1 MTVQVAAPLRVRPE
15 RSTAAQRAYRRRN
28 QRAAQDGVTPVQ
40 TRGRTTG
47 AGRVA
52 TRIPFVATII
62 ALLGVGMAL
71 TLLLTTRAAEDS
83 YQLSTARAYN
93 ESLVQQRA
101 VLQRDVE
108 AGMSAPVLA
117 QRAAE
122 LGMIPSGDVARLV
135 VGVDGSVS
143 VVGEPVPAQGA
154 PVAPLSSTTARDD
167 LRVQTPLAGSAGSE
181 NPRPLSPEGEQ
192 PQPQATV
199 DPQQRAAAVA
209 EAPRAAVVDGAPQ
222 SQEAPAD
229 REEAAVEVL
238 PGSEEDGP
246 R

>member
-1 MTVQVAAPLRVRPE
+1 
-15 RSTAAQRAYRRRN
+15 
-28 QRAAQDGVTPVQ
+28 
-40 TRGRTTG
+40 
-47 AGRVA
+47 
-52 TRIPFVATII
+52 VATII
-62 ALLGVGMAL
+62 ALLGAGMAL
-71 TLLLTTRAAEDS
+71 TLFLTTRAAEDS
-83 YQLSTARAYN
+83 YELSTARAYN
-93 ESLVQQRA
+93 MSLVQQRA

-108 AGMSAPVLA
+108 AGLSAPVLA

-135 VGVDGSVS
+135 VAADGTVT
-143 VVGEPVPAQGA
+143 VVGDPVPAQGA
-154 PVAPLSSTTARDD
+154 PAAPLSSSVRDD
-167 LRVQTPLAGSAGSE
+167 VRVQTPLAGSAGTE

-209 EAPRAAVVDGAPQ
+209 EAPRAAEVGGVPQPHGTPAGA
-222 SQEAPAD
+222 SAEAPA
-229 REEAAVEVL
+229 EPAGVPVEVL